1 MKLKTLIAVAVAS
14 AFPSLALA
22 QAATSQPQEGRT
34 PPGTRASPG
43 SIDDQSGKSAPGTG
57 TSATDRTTGS
67 SALFNRLDKNNDG
80 FVSRDE
86 ARDATELQG
95 RFAELDKD
103 NDGKISASE
112 MRGIDSG
119 HGATGTTGSG
129 AKSGSSTGTGG
140 STGGMGGSSGPAG
153 TSSGPNPAGEAPRG
167 GVSR

>member
-14 AFPSLALA
+14 AFPALALA

-34 PPGTRASPG
+34 PPGSPASPG
-43 SIDDQSGKSAPGTG
+43 SIDQREGTMSSGTTARGA
-57 TSATDRTTGS
+57 TSRD
-67 SALFNRLDKNNDG
+67 SALFNRLDKNHDG

-103 NDGKISASE
+103 NDGKLSAAE
-112 MRGIDSG
+112 MRAMEADRA
-119 HGATGTTGSG
+119 ATGKTGVR
-129 AKSGSSTGTGG
+129 G

-167 GVSR
+167 GISR

>member
-14 AFPSLALA
+14 AFPSLVLA
-22 QAATSQPQEGRT
+22 QAATSQPQEG
-34 PPGTRASPG
+34 
-43 SIDDQSGKSAPGTG
+43 
-57 TSATDRTTGS
+57 SATGRTTGS

-103 NDGKISASE
+103 NDGKISANE
-112 MRGIDSG
+112 MRGIDND

-129 AKSGSSTGTGG
+129 TKGGSSTGMGG

>member
-14 AFPSLALA
+14 AFPALALA

-34 PPGTRASPG
+34 PPGSPASPG
-43 SIDDQSGKSAPGTG
+43 SIDQRSGTTSSGTTASG
-57 TSATDRTTGS
+57 TTTSGS
-67 SALFNRLDKNNDG
+67 TALFNRLDRNSDG
-80 FVSRDE
+80 FISRDE

-103 NDGKISASE
+103 NDGKISAAE
-112 MRGIDSG
+112 MRGMDSG
-119 HGATGTTGSG
+119 RSATGTTGTG
-129 AKSGSSTGTGG
+129 TTSGSATGRG

-167 GVSR
+167 GISK